1 MTTASTKFELIGIS
15 QAYAEGT
22 QSTPVLDDI
31 NLHVAQGEFVSLIGP
46 SGCGKSTLLKIA
58 CGLLQPTQGA
68 LTLNK
73 MPAAPLGTI
82 GYMPQND
89 LLIPSRTILDNTL
102 VGLEISGTP
111 IPEARERA
119 REHFSAFGLEGFEDR
134 YPDQLS
140 GGMRQRAALLRTFL
154 VERRFY
160 VLDEPFGS
168 LDALTRLSMNRWL
181 TQVWKRSGA
190 GILFTTHE
198 LDEAL
203 FLSDRIYVM
212 GPRPGRIVAEIS
224 VKTARPRNYAEM
236 TLDPEIAE
244 QKAKLLELLLPAIAQ
259 GSDQ

>member
-1 MTTASTKFELIGIS
+1 MTTATNAFELIGLS
-15 QAYAEGT
+15 HAYQDDGQE
-22 QSTPVLDDI
+22 TPVLNDI
-31 NLHVAQGEFVSLIGP
+31 NLRVVQGEFVSLIGP

-58 CGLLQPTQGA
+58 CGLLPPSEGK
-68 LTLNK
+68 LTLNDS
-73 MPAAPLGTI
+73 PAAPLGTI

-89 LLIPSRTILDNTL
+89 LLIPSRTILDNTI
-102 VGLEISGTP
+102 VGLEIAG
-111 IPEARERA
+111 IAKRDARKKA
-119 REHFSAFGLEGFEDR
+119 HEHFSAFGLEGFEDR

-154 VERRFY
+154 VERSFY

-181 TQVWKRSGA
+181 TDIWKHSGA

-212 GPRPGRIVAEIS
+212 GPRPGRIIAEIP
-224 VKTARPRNYAEM
+224 VTATRPRDHAKM
-236 TLDPEIAE
+236 ARDPKITE
-244 QKAKLLELLLPAIAQ
+244 QKAQLLELLAPAKAEGGAQ
-259 GSDQ
+259 